1 MIAGDIAP
9 GVEQAARA
17 ATKANLTLVSL
28 VERFGRDAAMA
39 STVELIR
46 EVTAAYLEDIA
57 KDSR

>member
-17 ATKANLTLVSL
+17 ATQANLTLVSL
-28 VERFGRDAAMA
+28 VERFGRDAAVGR
-39 STVELIR
+39 TVELIR
-46 EVTAAYLEDIA
+46 SVTADYLESLL